1 MMGTLLDDGDALTYL
16 PVGIDRVRIAG
27 DIDHDSA
34 LWAHARLL
42 TRNSK
47 MLEGDIRLADADGR
61 VLAEVEGFSCQ
72 ALESRTGEEGE
83 QFDSFFHAFDW
94 IEKARRG
101 ESAQAA
107 ADHVAAPAEIAE
119 AIGPDVAALAGEL
132 DRDRYYREVE
142 PKLDAL
148 TVAYV
153 LEAFRRLRRPLAS
166 GQRLTVDTLAKTL
179 GIDGQHSRLFSRL
192 FGILAEAGVIYKMDV
207 DWKVDRL
214 PETADPANLLAELR
228 DGYPELAPELDL
240 IARCG
245 EKLADVLRGDED
257 PLQLIFPDGALDDAE
272 RLYRDSRTFGTY
284 NRMLEHA
291 MRAVI
296 DRLPAD
302 RHLRILE
309 IGAGT
314 GALAS
319 HILDLLPAGRTTYV
333 YTDISTAFTA
343 KAEQRFAHDYPFL
356 QFQILDIEKDP
367 VEQGFELGTFDLV
380 LASDA
385 VHATRDMHT
394 TMTNVAKLMA
404 PEGLLAL
411 LELTNPPNWFDLVF
425 GMLKGWWLFEDIKLR
440 KSHPWMGREAWQHVF
455 DDTGFTDVAI
465 LGDRDDAE
473 SLHSVFLARGPDA
486 EAKRAA
492 AADPLD
498 RALRE
503 PATWLILADDG
514 KVGECLAERLSR
526 RGQVP
531 VLVRPGDKADGTDA
545 RQGNIRIHSPADIE
559 DLVARIHAGDPP
571 CRAIIHLWMLDAAP
585 FDSAG
590 NNALDDAEAR
600 GPGVAIDLIKALAAR
615 EKTAP
620 PRLVL
625 VTRAGTRLEEAAG
638 RPVDPVQAPL
648 LGLGR
653 VIANEHPEL
662 RPTVIDIT
670 ARPDDAEIDN
680 LLSECVLDEG
690 EAEVAL
696 RGKRRFVHRL
706 NHVNTESLRRDALRP
721 RPVEPGHPF
730 KLDVIRTGALENL
743 ILREVS
749 RRAPGPGEVEIKAHA
764 TGLNFRDVMKV
775 MGIYPTEGDE
785 VLELGDECAGTIV
798 AVGDGV
804 ENFRVG
810 DRVAAIAAGFSTH
823 VTVPANF
830 VARIPDHV
838 SFEQAATIPITF
850 VTAHYALHHLARIAR
865 GERVLIHAAAGGVGL
880 SAIQIAQAA
889 GAEIFATAGSP
900 EKREFLRSLGIEHIM
915 DSRSLDFADQVLEA
929 TNGEGVDIVL
939 NSLAGE
945 AIPKSLSLLRAYGRF
960 LEIGKTDI
968 YQNSKLGLRPFRDN
982 LSYFAIDLDRV
993 FKQRPALA
1001 GELFSTVMAR
1011 FHDKKLQP
1019 LPLRSFAISKAES
1032 AFRYMAQAKHVGKIV
1047 LSMQDSDARVAPP
1060 AYQPLPFKADGT
1072 YLMTGGLGGFGLAVA
1087 RWMVEKGAR
1096 HLVLAGRSGAASD
1109 DAKRAVETMRAW
1121 GADITVA
1128 RVDVTDETQLSALL
1142 DEVRAKHPPLKG
1154 VLHAAMVLD
1163 DGFLVQLDRDRLHR
1177 VMAPKVRGAWNL
1189 HRLTLDDPLE
1199 MFVAFSSF
1207 AAMIGN
1213 PGQGNY
1219 AAANTFLDS
1228 LIHYRRMQGRPGLV
1242 VDWGAI
1248 GGVGYVAQ
1256 HDEIARHFER
1266 QGLTAFPIERALA
1279 VLEHLLTHNIAHVGA
1294 VDMDW
1299 AQWGKYMPEVT
1310 ASPRFA
1316 HLAQAPDSA
1325 ETDTGADGAG
1335 ILDTLLATA
1344 PEERQPVLE
1353 SVIRGQLATVLGTT
1367 ADKLDGGQPLAD
1379 LGLDSLMAV
1388 ELSCLIEDNLG
1399 VNTSAIEL
1407 TQAQSVSKLAERLLN
1422 EIASQGAS

>member
-1 MMGTLLDDGDALTYL
+1 MGTLLDDGDALTYL

-721 RPVEPGHPF
+721 RR
-730 KLDVIRTGALENL
+730 L
-743 ILREVS
+743 S
-749 RRAPGPGEVEIKAHA
+749 RDTPSSSTSSGP
-764 TGLNFRDVMKV
+764 
-775 MGIYPTEGDE
+775 
-785 VLELGDECAGTIV
+785 
-798 AVGDGV
+798 
-804 ENFRVG
+804 
-810 DRVAAIAAGFSTH
+810 
-823 VTVPANF
+823 
-830 VARIPDHV
+830 AR
-838 SFEQAATIPITF
+838 
-850 VTAHYALHHLARIAR
+850 L
-865 GERVLIHAAAGGVGL
+865 
-880 SAIQIAQAA
+880 
-889 GAEIFATAGSP
+889 
-900 EKREFLRSLGIEHIM
+900 
-915 DSRSLDFADQVLEA
+915 
-929 TNGEGVDIVL
+929 
-939 NSLAGE
+939 
-945 AIPKSLSLLRAYGRF
+945 
-960 LEIGKTDI
+960 KT
-968 YQNSKLGLRPFRDN
+968 
-982 LSYFAIDLDRV
+982 
-993 FKQRPALA
+993 
-1001 GELFSTVMAR
+1001 
-1011 FHDKKLQP
+1011 
-1019 LPLRSFAISKAES
+1019 
-1032 AFRYMAQAKHVGKIV
+1032 
-1047 LSMQDSDARVAPP
+1047 
-1060 AYQPLPFKADGT
+1060 
-1072 YLMTGGLGGFGLAVA
+1072 
-1087 RWMVEKGAR
+1087 
-1096 HLVLAGRSGAASD
+1096 
-1109 DAKRAVETMRAW
+1109 
-1121 GADITVA
+1121 
-1128 RVDVTDETQLSALL
+1128 
-1142 DEVRAKHPPLKG
+1142 
-1154 VLHAAMVLD
+1154 
-1163 DGFLVQLDRDRLHR
+1163 
-1177 VMAPKVRGAWNL
+1177 
-1189 HRLTLDDPLE
+1189 
-1199 MFVAFSSF
+1199 
-1207 AAMIGN
+1207 
-1213 PGQGNY
+1213 
-1219 AAANTFLDS
+1219 
-1228 LIHYRRMQGRPGLV
+1228 
-1242 VDWGAI
+1242 
-1248 GGVGYVAQ
+1248 
-1256 HDEIARHFER
+1256 
-1266 QGLTAFPIERALA
+1266 
-1279 VLEHLLTHNIAHVGA
+1279 
-1294 VDMDW
+1294 
-1299 AQWGKYMPEVT
+1299 
-1310 ASPRFA
+1310 
-1316 HLAQAPDSA
+1316 
-1325 ETDTGADGAG
+1325 
-1335 ILDTLLATA
+1335 
-1344 PEERQPVLE
+1344 
-1353 SVIRGQLATVLGTT
+1353 
-1367 ADKLDGGQPLAD
+1367 
-1379 LGLDSLMAV
+1379 
-1388 ELSCLIEDNLG
+1388 
-1399 VNTSAIEL
+1399 
-1407 TQAQSVSKLAERLLN
+1407 
-1422 EIASQGAS
+1422 